1 MARGGEGGVVFLLL
15 LLFVLNDTHT
25 LDLFVVLVMI
35 NITNLKWDGVQF

>member
-1 MARGGEGGVVFLLL
+1 MASGGFGGVFLLL

-25 LDLFVVLVMI
+25 LDFFVVLVMI